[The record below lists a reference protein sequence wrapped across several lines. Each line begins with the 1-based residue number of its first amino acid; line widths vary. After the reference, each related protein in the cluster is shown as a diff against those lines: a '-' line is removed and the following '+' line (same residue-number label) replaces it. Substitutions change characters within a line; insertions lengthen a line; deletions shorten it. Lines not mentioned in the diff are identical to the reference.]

1 MPPEAPPTPS
11 DDMDLEE
18 RSPEAPALPDMDLES
33 ASWSSQGGRADGGSQ
48 LPLAG
53 GLAFATA
60 EQAAPPPPPD
70 AHAANGRAAGP
81 AAAADDKVSAL
92 SASGEAVQSESTAVA
107 VEWPSSECS
116 RYWWV
121 RECARTEVHH
131 ACQAKCLLSVR
142 CITAHRARVL
152 GRPHVVFLSFLFFF
166 LNGLPSSLIPHCCHG
181 PCPVQL
187 KDAVNLQSIKLSSG
201 CLRQRYVRHCAVG
214 LCAGRLKRAGAVPGP
229 ECAGAGG
236 RMRTAV
242 GQRCCA
248 RQQWRAAAHGAQ
260 HSYAGRFG

>member
-1 MPPEAPPTPS
+1 MFVEDDPSAGVAGTAPRGDAAAQDAGAAGGLMRTTRKVSGSRASGSMPPPDAGRLAPPHTDWADAPLRAAPRGAAAAVSNTVSPEFQAPLRGAPPGAMVGTSPLQAAPAEAEEVPPEAPPTPS

-33 ASWSSQGGRADGGSQ
+33 ASRRSQGGRADGGFQ

-70 AHAANGRAAGP
+70 AHAANGRAAGA

-121 RECARTEVHH
+121 RECARTSRSAPRMSGKVSSFGTLHNSTS
-131 ACQAKCLLSVR
+131 CQS
-142 CITAHRARVL
+142 
-152 GRPHVVFLSFLFFF
+152 
-166 LNGLPSSLIPHCCHG
+166 
-181 PCPVQL
+181 
-187 KDAVNLQSIKLSSG
+187 
-201 CLRQRYVRHCAVG
+201 
-214 LCAGRLKRAGAVPGP
+214 PG
-229 ECAGAGG
+229 
-236 RMRTAV
+236 
-242 GQRCCA
+242 
-248 RQQWRAAAHGAQ
+248 
-260 HSYAGRFG
+260 